1 MIDLTPIINAA
12 IMLISALITAFV
24 IPWLKGK
31 IEAQKLEKIKNWVT
45 IAVTAAEQIYNESGM
60 GTKKKEY
67 VLNFLQQKGYTLDP
81 EKIDAMIEAAVYG
94 LQQ

>member
-31 IEAQKLEKIKNWVT
+31 IETQKLEKIKNWVT